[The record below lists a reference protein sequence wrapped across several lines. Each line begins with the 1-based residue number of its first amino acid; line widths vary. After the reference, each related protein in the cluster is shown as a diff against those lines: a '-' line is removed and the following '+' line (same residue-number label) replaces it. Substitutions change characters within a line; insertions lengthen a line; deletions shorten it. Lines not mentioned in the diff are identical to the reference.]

1 MHTTRVLGIGK
12 VFTTALL
19 SLQAKNML
27 TPGQPVAVKSFFL
40 KCTNPPSRVSSSS
53 LGRGSA
59 VPSGVVCGV
68 QLMLVSTPVRV
79 TRPPTAG
86 PGYLRCRC
94 LRGGGSPRTDRI
106 LSELVAPT
114 LLFRAPPAVE
124 VRTTPQGHKSWV
136 CRRAR
141 FDSGQ
146 SRASKSRPAPWSVR
160 ATSQTPWCRRCR
172 ATPNGRRVWR
182 PVARRPPATR
192 WSARPEL
199 RGRG

>member
-94 LRGGGSPRTDRI
+94 QNLLTAPRACRCHCHCHPLIGVTVLTVGCQKGVLTVLTVLTVHRLRTGCHVPVT
-106 LSELVAPT
+106 
-114 LLFRAPPAVE
+114 
-124 VRTTPQGHKSWV
+124 
-136 CRRAR
+136 
-141 FDSGQ
+141 FD
-146 SRASKSRPAPWSVR
+146 
-160 ATSQTPWCRRCR
+160 
-172 ATPNGRRVWR
+172 
-182 PVARRPPATR
+182 
-192 WSARPEL
+192 L
-199 RGRG
+199 

>member
-86 PGYLRCRC
+86 PGYLRCHCHPLIGVTVLTVGCQKGVLTVLTVLTVHR
-94 LRGGGSPRTDRI
+94 LRTGCHVPVT
-106 LSELVAPT
+106 
-114 LLFRAPPAVE
+114 
-124 VRTTPQGHKSWV
+124 
-136 CRRAR
+136 
-141 FDSGQ
+141 FD
-146 SRASKSRPAPWSVR
+146 
-160 ATSQTPWCRRCR
+160 
-172 ATPNGRRVWR
+172 
-182 PVARRPPATR
+182 
-192 WSARPEL
+192 L
-199 RGRG
+199 